1 MKTLLVSACLLG
13 FACKYNGGSNALPE
27 ETLTAL
33 RKNCRL
39 IPVCPECAG
48 GLPVPRTSAERQGR
62 RVMTRDGRDV
72 TAQYEKGALVAL
84 RLARLCGCESA
95 LLKERSPSCGSGEI
109 YDGSFRGRLVPG
121 YGTAAE
127 LLREAGIDVFGE
139 SRIGELLDNA

>member
-1 MKTLLVSACLLG
+1 MNTLLVSACLLG
-13 FACKYNGGSNALPE
+13 FACKYSGGSNALPK

-33 RKNCRL
+33 RERYRL

-48 GLPVPRTSAERQGR
+48 GLPVPRTSAERRGR
-62 RVMTRDGRDV
+62 WVMDRDGRDV
-72 TAQYEKGALVAL
+72 TAQFEKGALVAL
-84 RLARLCGCESA
+84 RLARLFGCGEA

-127 LLREAGIDVFGE
+127 LLKEAGVAVYGE
-139 SRIGELLDNA
+139 REIAKLL

>member
-13 FACKYNGGSNALPE
+13 FACKYSGGSNALPE

-33 RKNCRL
+33 RERYRL

-62 RVMTRDGRDV
+62 WVTDRDGRDV
-72 TAQYEKGALVAL
+72 TAQFEKGALVAL
-84 RLARLCGCESA
+84 RLARLFGCGEA

-127 LLREAGIDVFGE
+127 LLKEAGIAVYGE
-139 SRIGELLDNA
+139 SAIAKLL

>member
-1 MKTLLVSACLLG
+1 MRTLLVSACLLG
-13 FACKYNGGSNALPE
+13 FACKYSGGSNALPE

-33 RKNCRL
+33 RERYRL

-62 RVMTRDGRDV
+62 WVTDRDGRDV
-72 TAQYEKGALVAL
+72 TAQFEKGALVAL
-84 RLARLCGCESA
+84 RLARLFGCGEA

-127 LLREAGIDVFGE
+127 LLREAGIAVYGE
-139 SRIGELLDNA
+139 SAIAKLL